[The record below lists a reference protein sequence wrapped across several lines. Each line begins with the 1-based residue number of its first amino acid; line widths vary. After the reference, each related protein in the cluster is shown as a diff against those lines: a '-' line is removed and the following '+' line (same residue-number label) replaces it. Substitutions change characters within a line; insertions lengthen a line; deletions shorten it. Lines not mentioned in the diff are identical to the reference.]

1 MEDAKSAGSTDES
14 VITLR
19 REKPTDPSR
28 PAFVGAQVLPGSGMM
43 ILQIGA
49 HLPGRGHVDLLVSPP
64 ADEALSILRADA
76 GESGGNKAFS
86 MGGAL
91 LLPFANRIRGKLDSD
106 GATIAT
112 QILGQTVSLRAN
124 WGGQAASAERY
135 AMHGLTLASHVGA
148 IRRETSDTLD
158 RVSGSLDAGNF
169 GGHWLSS
176 THVSYDVTLRSDSF
190 TVCVTAR
197 NVGAAPLPMGI
208 GWHPYFAIPSGHR
221 AQARIHIP
229 ASERVVVNNYDEVLP
244 TGDVVAVAGTQYDFS
259 VTGGR
264 ELDDFYLDDCFVGI
278 SKTADGDTVCEVT
291 DGDAAYG
298 LRIVATS
305 PHVTAV
311 QVYAPV
317 DKSYVA
323 LEPQFNWADPFGGE
337 WPAGTDTGMVTLQ
350 PGELVTY
357 SVRLELFTP

>member
-1 MEDAKSAGSTDES
+1 MEDGKSADSTDES
-14 VITLR
+14 LIILR
-19 REKPTDPSR
+19 RPEPTDPSR
-28 PAFVGAQVLPGSGMM
+28 AAFVSAQVLPGSGMM

-49 HLPGRGHVDLLVSPP
+49 HLPGRGHVDVLVSPP
-64 ADEALSILRADA
+64 AHEALATLRADA

-91 LLPFANRIRGKLDSD
+91 LLPFANRIRGRLDSN

-112 QILGQTVSLRAN
+112 EILGHTVSLPAN
-124 WGGQAASAERY
+124 WGGKAAGAERY
-135 AMHGLTLASHVGA
+135 AMHGLTLASHVGD
-148 IRRETSDTLD
+148 IRRETTDTSDG
-158 RVSGSLDAGNF
+158 VSGTLDAGNF

-176 THVSYDVTLRSDSF
+176 TQVSYDVTLTSDSF
-190 TVCVTAR
+190 TVSVAAR
-197 NVGAAPLPMGI
+197 NVGSAPLPMGI

-221 AQARIHIP
+221 AQARMHIP

-244 TGDVVAVAGTQYDFS
+244 TGDVVAVTGTQYDFS
-259 VTGGR
+259 VPGGR
-264 ELDDFYLDDCFVGI
+264 QLHDLYLDDCFVDI
-278 SKTADGDTVCEVT
+278 SKTADGYTVCEVM
-291 DGDAAYG
+291 DVEAAYG
-298 LRIVATS
+298 IRIIATS

-317 DKSYVA
+317 DKTYVA
-323 LEPQFNWADPFGGE
+323 LEPQFNWADPFGAE

>member
-1 MEDAKSAGSTDES
+1 MEDGKSAGSTDES
-14 VITLR
+14 VITLQSK
-19 REKPTDPSR
+19 EPTHPSR
-28 PAFVGAQVLPGSGMM
+28 PVFVSAQVLPGSGMM

-49 HLPGRGHVDLLVSPP
+49 HLPGRGHVDVLVTPP
-64 ADEALSILRADA
+64 EHEALATLRADA

-86 MGGAL
+86 MGGAI

-106 GATIAT
+106 GTTIAT
-112 QILGQTVSLRAN
+112 QILGQTVNLPAN
-124 WGGQAASAERY
+124 WGGQAAGAERY

-148 IRRETSDTLD
+148 IRRETSDTWD

-176 THVSYDVTLRSDSF
+176 TSVSYDVTLRSDSF
-190 TVCVTAR
+190 SVCVTAR

-229 ASERVVVNNYDEVLP
+229 ASKRVLVNNYDEVLP
-244 TGDVVAVAGTQYDFS
+244 TGDVVTVAGSQYDFS
-259 VTGGR
+259 APDGR
-264 ELDDFYLDDCFVGI
+264 QLDDLYLDDCFVDI
-278 SKTADGDTVCEVT
+278 WKAADGHTMCQVT

-305 PHVTAV
+305 PHVKAV

-323 LEPQFNWADPFGGE
+323 LEPQFNWADPFGAE

-357 SVRLELFTP
+357 AVRLELFTP